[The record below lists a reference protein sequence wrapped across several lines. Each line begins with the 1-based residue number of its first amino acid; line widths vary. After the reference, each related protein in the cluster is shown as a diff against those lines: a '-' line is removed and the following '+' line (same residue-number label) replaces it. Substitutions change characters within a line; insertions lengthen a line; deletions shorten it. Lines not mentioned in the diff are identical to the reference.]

1 MTNVISYSA
10 YKTAKGAIDPL
21 VADII
26 DALRA
31 NSGSAHRQDI
41 ANWIVGRRT
50 GKPLKATPD
59 EREAVYAAFEAYLDV
74 AGRRRPPPLL
84 CKPLG
89 PDSYRWALTSAA
101 LDLFD
106 KRWSGPAI
114 KRAR

>member
-1 MTNVISYSA
+1 MTNVISYAA

-41 ANWIVGRRT
+41 ADWVVGRRT
-50 GKPLKATPD
+50 GKPHKATAD
-59 EREAVYAAFEAYLDV
+59 KREAVYAAFDSYLDAAV
-74 AGRRRPPPLL
+74 RRRPPPLL

-101 LDLFD
+101 LDLFE
-106 KRWSGPAI
+106 KRRSGPAI
-114 KRAR
+114 RRAR

>member
-1 MTNVISYSA
+1 MSNVISYTA

-31 NSGSAHRQDI
+31 NSGSAHRQDV
-41 ANWIVGRRT
+41 ANWVVGRRT
-50 GKPLKATPD
+50 GKPLKATAD
-59 EREAVYAAFEAYLDV
+59 EQEAIYAAFDSYLD
-74 AGRRRPPPLL
+74 AAARRRPPPLL

-101 LDLFD
+101 LDLFE
-106 KRWSGPAI
+106 KRRSAPAI